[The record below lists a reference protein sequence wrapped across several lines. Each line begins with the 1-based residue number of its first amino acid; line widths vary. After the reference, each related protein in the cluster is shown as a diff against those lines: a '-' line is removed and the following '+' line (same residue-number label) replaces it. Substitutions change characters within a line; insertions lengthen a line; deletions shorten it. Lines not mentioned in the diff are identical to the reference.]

1 MPIPFDNYDLI
12 VGLELHV
19 QLNTKT
25 KAFSPEAYD
34 FGNEPNSQTSPVS
47 LGHPGTLP
55 VLNKEALDFA
65 IKMGLACSC
74 DIREY
79 NLFARKNYFYA
90 DLPKGYQITQFDTP
104 ICNGGFV
111 AIKDAKGQDKQ
122 IKLTRIHLEEDT
134 GKSIHDID
142 PFNTLIDLNRAGVPL
157 IEIVSEPDFRSAE
170 EAYNYLQ
177 EVRRLVRYLDIS
189 NGNMEEGSL
198 RCDANIS
205 VKPKHQTEYGTRV
218 EVKNMNSMTQ
228 VKNAILHEFNR
239 QVIAR
244 HSGEEVIQETRL
256 WNAAKQETQTMR
268 SKEDAHD
275 YRYFTEPDIP
285 PVIVTQQHIESIQ
298 STLPKLP
305 QELILLI
312 TNEHN
317 LSEYDAENL
326 VENKGISQ
334 FYLDL
339 IAMGLNPKSVAN
351 WIMGPIKS
359 YLNEQAVEIESYP
372 ISLERTKDIIQLINE
387 DKVSFSQATQ
397 KLHSKALQD
406 LSSPIFELAT
416 SLNILQ
422 ESNDEDIKRI
432 VQEVLAK
439 FPDKVEEF
447 KNGKKGVQG
456 LFMGEIMR
464 ASGGKLNPKLTA
476 KILNEVLNS

>member
-1 MPIPFDNYDLI
+1 MSIPFDQYDLI

-25 KAFSPEAYD
+25 KAFSPEAYT
-34 FGNEPNSQTSPVS
+34 FGSEPNTQTSPIS

-65 IKMGLACSC
+65 IKMGLACDC

-104 ICNGGFV
+104 ICNGGYV
-111 AIKDAKGQDKQ
+111 TIKDENEQEKQ
-122 IKLTRIHLEEDT
+122 IRLTRIHLEEDT

-157 IEIVSEPDFRSAE
+157 IEIVSEPDFRSAA

-177 EVRRLVRYLDIS
+177 EVRRLVRYLEIS

-205 VKPKHQTEYGTRV
+205 VKPKTQTEFGTRV

-228 VKNAILHEFNR
+228 VKNAITYEFNR
-239 QVIAR
+239 QVTA
-244 HSGEEVIQETRL
+244 HHQGEQTQQETRL

-285 PVIVTQQHIESIQ
+285 PVIVSQEHIDSVQ
-298 STLPKLP
+298 ATLPILP
-305 QELILLI
+305 KALIQILTQE
-312 TNEHN
+312 HQ

-339 IAMGLNPKSVAN
+339 IDQQLKPKAVAN

-359 YLNEQAVEIESYP
+359 YLNEQALDISQYP
-372 ISLERTKDIIQLINE
+372 ISLARTKEIISLISE
-387 DKVSFSQATQ
+387 DKVSFSQAVQ
-397 KLHSKALQD
+397 KLHSKALED
-406 LSSPIFELAT
+406 TTTPILNLAK
-416 SLNILQ
+416 SLNIIQ
-422 ESNDEDIKRI
+422 ESNDDEIKQI
-432 VQEVLAK
+432 IQTVLDK
-439 FPDKVEEF
+439 YPDKVAEF
-447 KNGKKGVQG
+447 RNGKKGVQG

-464 ASGGKLNPKLTA
+464 ASGGKFNPKVTA
-476 KILNEVLNS
+476 KLLNEALHG